1 MLVQNRVNNGLLGQ
15 SFPLLGHVFAFRF
28 VVVNMEAQDIA
39 VINGVR
45 NGVGVQF
52 PLKDVGGGYVGGLL
66 TINLL
71 IGGILLK
78 NWRAGETEKL

>member
-1 MLVQNRVNNGLLGQ
+1 L
-15 SFPLLGHVFAFRF
+15 FGHVLAFRL
-28 VVVNMEAQDIA
+28 VVINVEAQDIT
-39 VINGVR
+39 VVDSVGD
-45 NGVGVQF
+45 GVGVQF
-52 PLKDVGGGYVGGLL
+52 PLKDVGSGLEGGLL